1 MTNTNPSI
9 TQTTIYKTLHIKL
22 KIDQHEPN
30 YHSNNHLQN
39 ITQKTKD
46 WPTRTTRSLK
56 QPSTKHYTENKR
68 LTNTNPT
75 ITQTTIYKTL
85 HRKLKIDQH
94 EPNYHS
100 NNHLQNTTQKTKDW
114 PTQTQLSLK
123 QPSTKHYTQKTK
135 DWPTQTPL
143 SLKQPSTKHY
153 TENKRLTNTNPTITQ
168 TTIYKTLHR
177 KQKIDQHEPNY
188 HSNNHLQNITQKTKQ
203 WPTQTQLSLK
213 QPSTKHYTVKQKIDQ
228 HEPNY
233 HSNNLSTKQLSHRKQ
248 KIDQHEPNYHS
259 NNHLQN
265 TTQKTKDWPTQTQLS
280 LKQPSTKHY
289 TENKRLTNTNPTIT
303 QTTIYKTLHRKQK
316 IDQHKPNYH
325 SNNHLQNTTQKTKD
339 WPTRT
344 QLSLKQPSTKHYT
357 EN

>member
-1 MTNTNPSI
+1 MTNTNPTI
-9 TQTTIYKTLHIKL
+9 TQTTIYKTLHRKL
-22 KIDQHEPN
+22 NTTQLSLKQSTKHLTTRTQHHSNNHLQNTTQKTQHEPN

-39 ITQKTKD
+39 TTHKTKD
-46 WPTRTTRSLK
+46 WPTQTQLSLK
-56 QPSTKHYTENKR
+56 QPSTKYYTENKI
-68 LTNTNPT
+68 LTNTNHT

-123 QPSTKHYTQKTK
+123 QPSTKHYTENKTLTNTN
-135 DWPTQTPL
+135 PTITQTTI
-143 SLKQPSTKHY
+143 STKHY

-177 KQKIDQHEPNY
+177 KLKIDQHKPHY
-188 HSNNHLQNITQKTKQ
+188 HSNNHLQNI
-203 WPTQTQLSLK
+203 
-213 QPSTKHYTVKQKIDQ
+213 
-228 HEPNY
+228 
-233 HSNNLSTKQLSHRKQ
+233 
-248 KIDQHEPNYHS
+248 
-259 NNHLQN
+259 
-265 TTQKTKDWPTQTQLS
+265 
-280 LKQPSTKHY
+280 
-289 TENKRLTNTNPTIT
+289 
-303 QTTIYKTLHRKQK
+303 
-316 IDQHKPNYH
+316 
-325 SNNHLQNTTQKTKD
+325 TQKTKD

>member
-1 MTNTNPSI
+1 MTNTNPTI
-9 TQTTIYKTLHIKL
+9 TQTTIYKTLHRKR

-46 WPTRTTRSLK
+46 WPTRTQLTQTTIYKTLHRKQTLTNTNHTITQTTIYKTLHRKLKIDQHEPNYHSNNHLQNTTQKTKDWPTRTQLSLK

-114 PTQTQLSLK
+114 PT
-123 QPSTKHYTQKTK
+123 
-135 DWPTQTPL
+135 
-143 SLKQPSTKHY
+143 
-153 TENKRLTNTNPTITQ
+153 
-168 TTIYKTLHR
+168 
-177 KQKIDQHEPNY
+177 
-188 HSNNHLQNITQKTKQ
+188 
-203 WPTQTQLSLK
+203 
-213 QPSTKHYTVKQKIDQ
+213 
-228 HEPNY
+228 
-233 HSNNLSTKQLSHRKQ
+233 
-248 KIDQHEPNYHS
+248 
-259 NNHLQN
+259 
-265 TTQKTKDWPTQTQLS
+265 
-280 LKQPSTKHY
+280 
-289 TENKRLTNTNPTIT
+289 
-303 QTTIYKTLHRKQK
+303 
-316 IDQHKPNYH
+316 
-325 SNNHLQNTTQKTKD
+325 
-339 WPTRT
+339 RT

>member
-1 MTNTNPSI
+1 MTNTNPTI
-9 TQTTIYKTLHIKL
+9 TQTTIYKTLHRKL
-22 KIDQHEPN
+22 KIDQHKPHCHSN
-30 YHSNNHLQN
+30 KHLQNTTQKTKDWPTRTQLSLKQPSTKHYTVNKRLTNTNPTITQTTIYKTLHRKLKIDQHKPHYHSNNHLQN

-46 WPTRTTRSLK
+46 WPTQTQLSLK
-56 QPSTKHYTENKR
+56 QPSTKHYTENKT
-68 LTNTNPT
+68 LTNTNHT
-75 ITQTTIYKTL
+75 TTQTTIYKTL

-123 QPSTKHYTQKTK
+123 QPSTKHYTESKT
-135 DWPTQTPL
+135 
-143 SLKQPSTKHY
+143 
-153 TENKRLTNTNPTITQ
+153 LTNTNPTITQ

-188 HSNNHLQNITQKTKQ
+188 HSNNHLQNTTQKTKD
-203 WPTQTQLSLK
+203 WPTRTTRSLK
-213 QPSTKHYTVKQKIDQ
+213 QPSTKHYTENKILTNTNHTTTQ
-228 HEPNY
+228 TTIY
-233 HSNNLSTKQLSHRKQ
+233 KTLHRKL

-289 TENKRLTNTNPTIT
+289 TEN
-303 QTTIYKTLHRKQK
+303 
-316 IDQHKPNYH
+316 
-325 SNNHLQNTTQKTKD
+325 
-339 WPTRT
+339 
-344 QLSLKQPSTKHYT
+344 
-357 EN
+357 

>member
-1 MTNTNPSI
+1 M
-9 TQTTIYKTLHIKL
+9 
-22 KIDQHEPN
+22 
-30 YHSNNHLQN
+30 
-39 ITQKTKD
+39 
-46 WPTRTTRSLK
+46 
-56 QPSTKHYTENKR
+56 
-68 LTNTNPT
+68 TNTNPT

-94 EPNYHS
+94 KPNYHS

-114 PTQTQLSLK
+114 PTRTQLSLK
-123 QPSTKHYTQKTK
+123 QPSTKHYI
-135 DWPTQTPL
+135 
-143 SLKQPSTKHY
+143 
-153 TENKRLTNTNPTITQ
+153 E
-168 TTIYKTLHR
+168 
-177 KQKIDQHEPNY
+177 
-188 HSNNHLQNITQKTKQ
+188 
-203 WPTQTQLSLK
+203 
-213 QPSTKHYTVKQKIDQ
+213 
-228 HEPNY
+228 
-233 HSNNLSTKQLSHRKQ
+233 
-248 KIDQHEPNYHS
+248 IDQHEPNYHS

-316 IDQHKPNYH
+316 IDQHEPNYHSNNHLQNTTQKTKDWPTQTHYH

>member
-1 MTNTNPSI
+1 MTNTNPTI
-9 TQTTIYKTLHIKL
+9 TQTTIYKTLHRKQNIDQHETQLSLKQPSTKHYTENKRLTNTNPTITQNNHLQNTTQKTTGLTNTNPTITQTTIYKTLHRKL
-22 KIDQHEPN
+22 KIDQHKPH

-39 ITQKTKD
+39 TTKKTKD
-46 WPTRTTRSLK
+46 WPTRTQLSLK

-114 PTQTQLSLK
+114 PTQT
-123 QPSTKHYTQKTK
+123 
-135 DWPTQTPL
+135 PL

-168 TTIYKTLHR
+168 TTIYKTLHS
-177 KQKIDQHEPNY
+177 KQKIDQHE
-188 HSNNHLQNITQKTKQ
+188 
-203 WPTQTQLSLK
+203 
-213 QPSTKHYTVKQKIDQ
+213 
-228 HEPNY
+228 
-233 HSNNLSTKQLSHRKQ
+233 
-248 KIDQHEPNYHS
+248 
-259 NNHLQN
+259 
-265 TTQKTKDWPTQTQLS
+265 
-280 LKQPSTKHY
+280 
-289 TENKRLTNTNPTIT
+289 
-303 QTTIYKTLHRKQK
+303 
-316 IDQHKPNYH
+316 PNYH

>member
-1 MTNTNPSI
+1 MTNTNPTI
-9 TQTTIYKTLHIKL
+9 TQTTIYKTLHRKL

-30 YHSNNHLQN
+30 YHSNNHIQN
-39 ITQKTKD
+39 TTQKAKD
-46 WPTRTTRSLK
+46 WPTRTQLSLK

-114 PTQTQLSLK
+114 PTQT
-123 QPSTKHYTQKTK
+123 
-135 DWPTQTPL
+135 PL

-153 TENKRLTNTNPTITQ
+153 TENKRLTNTNPIITQ
-168 TTIYKTLHR
+168 TTIYKTLHI
-177 KQKIDQHEPNY
+177 KQKIDQHE
-188 HSNNHLQNITQKTKQ
+188 
-203 WPTQTQLSLK
+203 
-213 QPSTKHYTVKQKIDQ
+213 
-228 HEPNY
+228 
-233 HSNNLSTKQLSHRKQ
+233 
-248 KIDQHEPNYHS
+248 
-259 NNHLQN
+259 
-265 TTQKTKDWPTQTQLS
+265 
-280 LKQPSTKHY
+280 
-289 TENKRLTNTNPTIT
+289 
-303 QTTIYKTLHRKQK
+303 
-316 IDQHKPNYH
+316 PNYH

>member
-1 MTNTNPSI
+1 M
-9 TQTTIYKTLHIKL
+9 
-22 KIDQHEPN
+22 
-30 YHSNNHLQN
+30 
-39 ITQKTKD
+39 
-46 WPTRTTRSLK
+46 
-56 QPSTKHYTENKR
+56 
-68 LTNTNPT
+68 TNTNPT

-85 HRKLKIDQH
+85 HRKQKIDQH

-114 PTQTQLSLK
+114 PTR
-123 QPSTKHYTQKTK
+123 
-135 DWPTQTPL
+135 TPL

-177 KQKIDQHEPNY
+177 KQYNDQHKP
-188 HSNNHLQNITQKTKQ
+188 H
-203 WPTQTQLSLK
+203 
-213 QPSTKHYTVKQKIDQ
+213 D
-228 HEPNY
+228 
-233 HSNNLSTKQLSHRKQ
+233 
-248 KIDQHEPNYHS
+248 HS

-265 TTQKTKDWPTQTQLS
+265 TTQKIKDWPTRTQLSLKQPSTNTTQKTKDWPTRTQLS

-316 IDQHKPNYH
+316 IDQHKPTG
-325 SNNHLQNTTQKTKD
+325 L
-339 WPTRT
+339 
-344 QLSLKQPSTKHYT
+344 LKQPSTKHYT

>member
-1 MTNTNPSI
+1 MTNTNPTI
-9 TQTTIYKTLHIKL
+9 TQTTIYKTLHRKL
-22 KIDQHEPN
+22 KIDQHKPN

-39 ITQKTKD
+39 ITQKTKH
-46 WPTRTTRSLK
+46 WPTRTQLSLK

-75 ITQTTIYKTL
+75 ITQTTIYKTLHRKQNIDQHEPHDHSNNHLQTL

-123 QPSTKHYTQKTK
+123 HPSTKHYTENKTLTNTN
-135 DWPTQTPL
+135 PTITQTTI
-143 SLKQPSTKHY
+143 STKHY

-177 KQKIDQHEPNY
+177 KLKIDQHKPHY
-188 HSNNHLQNITQKTKQ
+188 HSNNHLQNI
-203 WPTQTQLSLK
+203 
-213 QPSTKHYTVKQKIDQ
+213 
-228 HEPNY
+228 
-233 HSNNLSTKQLSHRKQ
+233 
-248 KIDQHEPNYHS
+248 
-259 NNHLQN
+259 
-265 TTQKTKDWPTQTQLS
+265 
-280 LKQPSTKHY
+280 
-289 TENKRLTNTNPTIT
+289 
-303 QTTIYKTLHRKQK
+303 
-316 IDQHKPNYH
+316 
-325 SNNHLQNTTQKTKD
+325 TQKTKD

-344 QLSLKQPSTKHYT
+344 QLSLKQPSTNHYT

>member
-1 MTNTNPSI
+1 MTNTNPTI
-9 TQTTIYKTLHIKL
+9 TQTTIYKTLHRKL
-22 KIDQHEPN
+22 KIV
-30 YHSNNHLQN
+30 
-39 ITQKTKD
+39 
-46 WPTRTTRSLK
+46 
-56 QPSTKHYTENKR
+56 

-123 QPSTKHYTQKTK
+123 QPSTKHYT
-135 DWPTQTPL
+135 
-143 SLKQPSTKHY
+143 
-153 TENKRLTNTNPTITQ
+153 ENKTLTNTNPTITQ

-177 KQKIDQHEPNY
+177 K
-188 HSNNHLQNITQKTKQ
+188 L
-203 WPTQTQLSLK
+203 
-213 QPSTKHYTVKQKIDQ
+213 
-228 HEPNY
+228 
-233 HSNNLSTKQLSHRKQ
+233 
-248 KIDQHEPNYHS
+248 
-259 NNHLQN
+259 
-265 TTQKTKDWPTQTQLS
+265 
-280 LKQPSTKHY
+280 
-289 TENKRLTNTNPTIT
+289 
-303 QTTIYKTLHRKQK
+303 K

-344 QLSLKQPSTKHYT
+344 QLSLKQPSTKRFVIHRKLKIWPTRTQLSLKQPIYKTLHRKLKIDKHKPNYNSNNHLQNTTQKTKELTNKNPTITQTTIYKTLHRKLKIDQHKPNYHLNNHLQNITQKTKHWPTQTQLSLKQPSTKHYT

>member
-1 MTNTNPSI
+1 MTNTNPTI
-9 TQTTIYKTLHIKL
+9 TQTTIYKTLHRKL

-30 YHSNNHLQN
+30 YHSNNHIQN
-39 ITQKTKD
+39 TTQKTKD
-46 WPTRTTRSLK
+46 WPTRTQLSLK

-114 PTQTQLSLK
+114 PTQT
-123 QPSTKHYTQKTK
+123 
-135 DWPTQTPL
+135 PL

-153 TENKRLTNTNPTITQ
+153 TENKR
-168 TTIYKTLHR
+168 K
-177 KQKIDQHEPNY
+177 PNY
-188 HSNNHLQNITQKTKQ
+188 HSNNHLQNTTQ
-203 WPTQTQLSLK
+203 
-213 QPSTKHYTVKQKIDQ
+213 
-228 HEPNY
+228 
-233 HSNNLSTKQLSHRKQ
+233 
-248 KIDQHEPNYHS
+248 IDQHEPNYHS

-265 TTQKTKDWPTQTQLS
+265 TTQKTKDWPTRTQLS

-303 QTTIYKTLHRKQK
+303 QTTIYKTLHRKLK
-316 IDQHKPNYH
+316 IDQHEPHDH
-325 SNNHLQNTTQKTKD
+325 SNNHLQNITQKTKY

-344 QLSLKQPSTKHYT
+344 TRSLKQPSTKHYT